1 MATLCFLEH
10 PIEFGALDGQPVHTL
25 FTIVS
30 PTIKAHLHLLSRLAF
45 ALRSRRLPRLSPG
58 KGRAKRSCGRVKS
71 PTIAFPWCH
80 SRRRRCRPVHLL
92 TV

>member
-45 ALRSRRLPRLSPG
+45 ALRQPAFAEVIARQGSREEILRESEV
-58 KGRAKRSCGRVKS
+58 AD
-71 PTIAFPWCH
+71 H
-80 SRRRRCRPVHLL
+80 SIPV
-92 TV
+92 VA